1 MFHVKHCAGN
11 TDPWDTDPRKTGPR
25 GRTAVDDAQLRHH
38 INELVEEEHHLER
51 AHIGRGL
58 SDDERARLDALGVEL
73 DRTWDLLRRREA
85 RRRVGQDPDAEQER
99 PASVV
104 EGYQQ

>member
-1 MFHVKHCAGN
+1 M
-11 TDPWDTDPRKTGPR
+11 DED
-25 GRTAVDDAQLRHH
+25 LRHR
-38 INELVEEEHHLER
+38 ITELVDEEHHLER
-51 AHIGRGL
+51 AHIGRRL

-85 RRRVGQDPDAEQER
+85 RRRAGQDPDTEQER
-99 PASVV
+99 TTSIV

>member
-1 MFHVKHCAGN
+1 
-11 TDPWDTDPRKTGPR
+11 
-25 GRTAVDDAQLRHH
+25 VDDADLRHR
-38 INELVEEEHHLER
+38 INELVEEEHRLER
-51 AHIGRGL
+51 AHIGQRL

-85 RRRVGQDPDAEQER
+85 RRRAGQDPDTEQER
-99 PASVV
+99 TTAVV

>member
-1 MFHVKHCAGN
+1 MVAPAVLWCRLEAWTRTCA
-11 TDPWDTDPRKTGPR
+11 
-25 GRTAVDDAQLRHH
+25 TASPNWSTRSTS
-38 INELVEEEHHLER
+38 LER
-51 AHIGRGL
+51 AHIGRRL

-85 RRRVGQDPDAEQER
+85 RRRAGQDPDTEQER
-99 PASVV
+99 PTAVV

>member
-1 MFHVKHCAGN
+1 M
-11 TDPWDTDPRKTGPR
+11 
-25 GRTAVDDAQLRHH
+25 DDAQLRHH
-38 INELVEEEHHLER
+38 INELVEEEHRLER
-51 AHIGRGL
+51 AHIGQGL

-85 RRRVGQDPDAEQER
+85 RRRVGQDADEEQER
-99 PASVV
+99 PAAVV